1 MDAGVEA
8 SSARSAAI
16 FFLCARHVCVHG
28 KKRVGDDAGRDVLE
42 ETN

>member
-1 MDAGVEA
+1 MNAGVEA

-16 FFLCARHVCVHG
+16 FAVFARPVCVHG
-28 KKRVGDDAGRDVLE
+28 KKRVGNDARRDVLE